1 MGKTSNVSCM
11 LGNQRTHRMQDFC
24 LEARAASL
32 FKTNQDHLICVMF
45 RVHWQAMSKNFVK
58 IKPRP
63 VKQHSS
69 WRWIL
74 QNSGLSVW
82 ICCLSVLLRIQC
94 CASGWTGTSGERPSL
109 FYLFFIFFVLY
120 LVIRSN
126 EQGSFIFTYFWRIVS
141 DVCTADGISP
151 VCWVNIL
158 LHWARQM

>member
-58 IKPRP
+58 IKLRP
-63 VKQHSS
+63 VKQYSS

-109 FYLFFIFFVLY
+109 FFYLFYFFGIIFGYQVKWTGKLY
-120 LVIRSN
+120 FHIFLKN
-126 EQGSFIFTYFWRIVS
+126 SFRRLYSW
-141 DVCTADGISP
+141 
-151 VCWVNIL
+151 W
-158 LHWARQM
+158 H

>member
-1 MGKTSNVSCM
+1 MFRITGSTPIFLRCEAESHWGVMGKTSNVSCM

-58 IKPRP
+58 IKLRP
-63 VKQHSS
+63 VKQYSS

-109 FYLFFIFFVLY
+109 FFLFFWYYIWLSGQMNREALF
-120 LVIRSN
+120 SH
-126 EQGSFIFTYFWRIVS
+126 
-141 DVCTADGISP
+141 ISEE
-151 VCWVNIL
+151 
-158 LHWARQM
+158 